1 MTPDSTPTS
10 EDFRITGFPMPGL
23 SQNAGP
29 PDIEQILEE
38 FTSEFR
44 RGTSPLVET
53 YLRRYPALADELR
66 ELLPVVASMER
77 WKQWREVPG
86 PNGDIDLDRIQ
97 ELGECE
103 ILGEVG
109 RGGMGVVFEA
119 RERRM
124 GRRVAVKVLLKKAMV
139 GANWRERFQR
149 EARIV
154 ASLQHSNIVPVYRY
168 GEERG
173 YCYYVMPLVD
183 GVSLGQ
189 VIVTLRRHGAID
201 AAAIRRI
208 PAGSGSAGGSPPHQA
223 SQKSSSTFDTP
234 GGSGRLKK
242 NSWSAIVR
250 IALQITKALRYAHAQ
265 GVLHRDVKPANILLD
280 SQGTVRVTD
289 FGLAL
294 QLDPTL
300 IVQDAVAA
308 GTLRYM
314 APEQFSGV
322 METRC
327 DIYSLGMT
335 LYELC
340 TLTPAYDVPDRE
352 ELIRRI
358 RKGPPPRPRAVNP
371 EIPVQLE
378 RILLKAIRRDP
389 RGRYQ
394 TLDSLMVDLRRI
406 QPLLD
411 SLQSATGLKRWWLRL
426 FGRG

>member
-1 MTPDSTPTS
+1 MSPDNPPSS
-10 EDFRITGFPMPGL
+10 EDFRIAGFPMPGM
-23 SQNAGP
+23 SQHAGP
-29 PDIEQILEE
+29 PDVEQALAE
-38 FTSEFR
+38 FTEAYRS
-44 RGTSPLVET
+44 GTSPSVEKF
-53 YLRRYPALADELR
+53 LARYPAIADELR
-66 ELLPVVASMER
+66 ELLPVVASMEQ

-86 PNGDIDLDRIQ
+86 PNGDVDLDQIQ

-119 RERRM
+119 REKKV

-189 VIVTLRRHGAID
+189 VIGTIRKHGAID

-208 PAGSGSAGGSPPHQA
+208 PAGGSATHSTVS

-234 GGSGRLKK
+234 GSGGRLRK
-242 NSWSAIVR
+242 NAWSAFVR

-265 GVLHRDVKPANILLD
+265 GVLHRDIKPANILLD
-280 SQGTVRVTD
+280 VQGTVRVTD

-294 QLDPTL
+294 QMDPTL
-300 IVQDAVAA
+300 VSQDVVAA

-314 APEQFSGV
+314 APEQFAGV

-327 DIYSLGMT
+327 DIYALGMT

-340 TLTPAYDVPDRE
+340 TLTPAYDITERE

-371 EIPVQLE
+371 AIPVQLE

-406 QPLLD
+406 QPFLD
-411 SLQSATGLKRWWLRL
+411 SLQAATGLKRWWLRL

>member
-1 MTPDSTPTS
+1 MSPDNPPSS
-10 EDFRITGFPMPGL
+10 EDFRIAGFPMPGM
-23 SQNAGP
+23 SQSSGP
-29 PDIEQILEE
+29 PDIEQALAE
-38 FTSEFR
+38 FTEAYR
-44 RGTSPLVET
+44 NGASPPVEKF
-53 YLRRYPALADELR
+53 LARYPSIADELR
-66 ELLPVVASMER
+66 ELLPVVASMEQ

-86 PNGDIDLDRIQ
+86 PNGDVDLDRIQ

-119 RERRM
+119 REKKM
-124 GRRVAVKVLLKKAMV
+124 GRRVAVKVLLKKAII

-173 YCYYVMPLVD
+173 YCYYIMPLVD

-189 VIVTLRRHGAID
+189 VIGTLRKHGAID

-208 PAGSGSAGGSPPHQA
+208 PAGGSATHSA
-223 SQKSSSTFDTP
+223 ISSQKSSSTFDTP
-234 GGSGRLKK
+234 GSGGRLRK
-242 NSWSAIVR
+242 NAWSAFVR

-265 GVLHRDVKPANILLD
+265 GVLHRDIKPANILLD
-280 SQGTVRVTD
+280 TQGTVRVTD

-294 QLDPTL
+294 QMDPTL
-300 IVQDAVAA
+300 VNQDVVAA

-314 APEQFSGV
+314 APEQFAGV

-327 DIYSLGMT
+327 DIYALGMT

-340 TLTPAYDVPDRE
+340 TLTPAYDITDRD

-371 EIPVQLE
+371 AIPVQLE

-406 QPLLD
+406 QPFLD
-411 SLQSATGLKRWWLRL
+411 NLQAATGLKRWWLRL